1 MFDVIANEEIA
12 PQLHRMTIVAPRVA
26 RARKPGQFVIVR
38 VGEGAER
45 IPLTIAD
52 DDPEA
57 GTITLIIQAV
67 GRSTKD
73 IVSTPVGG
81 ALRDVAGPLGQPT
94 HVGLFGKVVCVGGG
108 AGTAVLFPLAKALA
122 KAGNDLTTIIGGR
135 SAPFVVLR
143 DELGAISNELL
154 MTTED
159 GSLGEKGFVT
169 QPLERPD
176 GAKLPSSVRRGA
188 WARKFD
194 GRARERRHARREGRG
209 TAGRAPTGRGIAC
222 PVRPFAPA

>member
-1 MFDVIANEEIA
+1 MRCAMFDVVANDEIA

-38 VGEGAER
+38 AGEGAER

-73 IVSTPVGG
+73 IVATPVGG

-94 HVGLFGKVVCVGGG
+94 HIKRF
-108 AGTAVLFPLAKALA
+108 
-122 KAGNDLTTIIGGR
+122 
-135 SAPFVVLR
+135 
-143 DELGAISNELL
+143 
-154 MTTED
+154 
-159 GSLGEKGFVT
+159 
-169 QPLERPD
+169 
-176 GAKLPSSVRRGA
+176 
-188 WARKFD
+188 
-194 GRARERRHARREGRG
+194 
-209 TAGRAPTGRGIAC
+209 
-222 PVRPFAPA
+222 